1 MESFISGG
9 APVIPSSSSTFFS
22 KIFSTSSESL
32 SEIYNPIQ
40 FAILSFLPLYLLN
53 KSIAMLFPEPNFDSS
68 SLVIL
73 AEIIFQILVMIVGIV
88 IIYRFVDY
96 FPTYSG
102 YKYESLSING
112 PITILIII
120 LLSIQS
126 KLGIKT
132 NILAERFNDLWNGPA
147 QNAKDNVRKHVR
159 INSPTQHVP
168 SQADYLDSSTM
179 NSNILSPP
187 PAPIATNR
195 PNNSFE
201 TMMNTSN
208 SSSYSSDAMNAYMG
222 PAAANTILGSSFGS
236 KF

>member
-1 MESFISGG
+1 
-9 APVIPSSSSTFFS
+9 
-22 KIFSTSSESL
+22 
-32 SEIYNPIQ
+32 
-40 FAILSFLPLYLLN
+40 LN
-53 KSIAMLFPEPNFDSS
+53 KSVAILFPEPNFDSS

-73 AEIIFQILVMIVGIV
+73 AEIILQVLVMIVGIV
-88 IIYRFVDY
+88 LIYRLVDY

-102 YKYESLSING
+102 YKYEPLTLNG

-147 QNAKDNVRKHVR
+147 QNAKENVRKNVR
-159 INSPTQHVP
+159 INSPSQHMP
-168 SQADYLDSSTM
+168 SQADYLDNSTM
-179 NSNILSPP
+179 NILSPP
-187 PAPIATNR
+187 PAPVATNR

-201 TMMNTSN
+201 NMMNVSN
-208 SSSYSSDAMNAYMG
+208 SSSSSNMDSYMG